1 MNTILTLVEALA
13 DETVLRLFLNA
24 LDDLLAWLAL
34 KPTAD
39 SFRETLRIS
48 LMYRLEIFILRIY
61 LLSLMMLQKWDCLA
75 YWPGEISLY

>member
-39 SFRETLRIS
+39 SFR
-48 LMYRLEIFILRIY
+48 
-61 LLSLMMLQKWDCLA
+61 
-75 YWPGEISLY
+75 